1 MTEADFQISEF
12 EARLNCFQKGLHKL
26 GVDAALFTSEAEMR
40 YFTGFR
46 TLFWQSPTRPWFL
59 IVPAAGKPIA
69 IIPEIGAALMQST
82 WIDDIRSWASPHADD
97 DGVSLVTDALQ
108 GVSRVGMM
116 MGRESYLRM
125 PLSDFEKIRTDL
137 KHTDIV
143 DISPLIQSVRMVK
156 SAAEIEKI
164 SEICTIASTSFDQA
178 SELFYEGKP
187 LKECFRSFKID
198 LLKQGAEDVPYLVGG
213 AGQGGYGDVISP
225 PSMKPLEKGDIFML
239 DTGATLAGYFCDFD
253 RNFAIGAADD
263 SSKYA
268 YKRLF
273 DATDAAIQIA
283 RPGVTCRELFAAMAE
298 VVGDVGGS
306 VGRFGHGLGMQ
317 LTEAPSLIS
326 FDETVLK
333 ENMVITL
340 EPSMQIGADKMMV
353 HEENILI
360 TDGEARLLTKRAA
373 PELPIL

>member
-1 MTEADFQISEF
+1 MAEADFQVSEY
-12 EARLNCFQKGLHKL
+12 EDRLDCFQKGMHGL
-26 GVDAALFTSEAEMR
+26 GVDAVLFTSEAEMR

-59 IVPAAGKPIA
+59 VVPAIGKPIA
-69 IIPEIGAALMQST
+69 IIPEIGVALMEAT
-82 WIDDIRSWASPHADD
+82 WIDDIRSWASPHVND

-108 GVSRVGMM
+108 GLSRIGMM

-125 PLSDFEKIRTDL
+125 PLMDFQKIQNQL
-137 KHTDIV
+137 KQADFV
-143 DISPLIQSVRMVK
+143 DITPLIQSVRMVK

-164 SEICTIASTSFDQA
+164 SEICTIASRSFDQA
-178 SELFYEGKP
+178 SDLFYEGKA
-187 LKECFRSFKID
+187 LKDCFSSFKID
-198 LLKQGAEDVPYLVGG
+198 LLKQGADDVPYLVGG

-225 PSMKPLEKGDIFML
+225 PSMKPLAKGDILML

-253 RNFAIGAADD
+253 RNFAIGSADD
-263 SSKYA
+263 GSKYT
-268 YKRLF
+268 YEKLF
-273 DATDAAIQIA
+273 KATEAAIQMA
-283 RPGVTCRELFAAMAE
+283 RPGVTCREIFTAMSE
-298 VVGDVGGS
+298 VVGEVGGS

-317 LTEAPSLIS
+317 LTEAPSFIS

-333 ENMVITL
+333 ENMVLTL
-340 EPSMQIGADKMMV
+340 EPSMMIGVDKMMV

-360 TDGEARLLTKRAA
+360 TEGGARFLTKRAA